1 MITIRNLSKS
11 YGGRILFKDVSLDI
25 NRGEKIGLVGP
36 NGAGKTTLFA
46 FILGEMSP
54 SSGSIQ
60 IMKDIHI
67 GYLPQEASFS
77 RPDIKMPG
85 GIPPEAGKSEHTVLT
100 ELTEGDRRI
109 VNLKKEKEQLEEKN
123 EAGSMPYGDILHNL
137 ETLGYFELEH
147 KAKKILMGLG
157 FKTSDFE
164 RPIQNLS
171 GGWQMRTLLAKLLT
185 FQYDLLLLDEPTN
198 YLDLNAALWLEDYLV
213 KFKGTF
219 VMISHDK
226 SFLTDVT
233 NYTLVLENGKIHK
246 VSGNYKHYEQ
256 IIEERRIHL
265 SKQFKEQEKKR
276 KQLKMFVQRF
286 HAQPNK
292 ASQVRAKKRV
302 LEKFEENKVVVPV
315 DLRESIRDFHFPPTK
330 KSGYKVIT
338 FQKVCKSYA
347 DVQVYEDLDLEI
359 TQGKKVVLVGE
370 NGAGKSTLLKL
381 LAGVIDID
389 SGVRKVGHN
398 VSIGYFSQTRMDVL
412 TSHNTV
418 LEEAYCAVS
427 GFMPE
432 ESVRT
437 ILGAF
442 FFSGEDVDKE
452 VGVLSG
458 GEKSRLIL
466 AKLLINPPNFLLL
479 DEPTT
484 HLDVDAVEA
493 LVRALKSYQGT
504 LIFISHDIYFVR
516 SVANSSFEIKD
527 SRIKEFPGNFDYYLE
542 NRNKI
547 QTPTKKQK
555 TKDEEVDLKKAQ
567 AERREK
573 EEERLRK
580 EEKKQRKA
588 FNASLGNKINKLERK
603 KQALLL
609 ESDAKKRA
617 IAKPHKYRDEE
628 IIKEYKLQI
637 NQIEKKIQD
646 IDAEIKDLGKQLIGK
661 D

>member
-11 YGGRILFKDVSLDI
+11 YGRRILFDDVSLNI

-36 NGAGKTTLFA
+36 NGAGKSTLFA
-46 FILGEMSP
+46 FILGEIGLSA
-54 SSGSIQ
+54 GSVQ
-60 IMKDIHI
+60 VMKDIHI
-67 GYLPQEASFS
+67 GYLPQEASFNS
-77 RPDIKMPG
+77 Q
-85 GIPPEAGKSEHTVLT
+85 HTVLT
-100 ELTEGDRRI
+100 ELIEGDRRI
-109 VNLKKEKEQLEEKN
+109 ANLKEEKEQLEESNK
-123 EAGSMPYGDILHNL
+123 ADSMRYGDILHNL
-137 ETLGYFELEH
+137 EALGFFELEH

-157 FKTSDFE
+157 FKQTDFD

-213 KFKGTF
+213 RFKGTF

-233 NYTLVLENGKIHK
+233 NYTLVLENGKIYK

-256 IIEERRIHL
+256 IVEERRIHL
-265 SKQFKEQEKKR
+265 QKQFKEQEKKY
-276 KQLKMFVQRF
+276 KQLKVFVQRF
-286 HAQPNK
+286 HGQPNK

-302 LEKFEENKVVVPV
+302 LEKIEENEVVVPV
-315 DLRESIRDFHFPPTK
+315 NFRESIKTFRFPQTR
-330 KSGYKVIT
+330 KSGYNVISLE
-338 FQKVCKSYA
+338 KVCKFYP
-347 DVQVYEDLDLEI
+347 DVVVYEDLDFEI
-359 TQGKKVVLVGE
+359 TQGKKAVLVGE

-389 SGVRKVGHN
+389 SGVRSVGYN

-412 TSHNTV
+412 TENNTV
-418 LEEAYCAVS
+418 LEEAYTAVS

-442 FFSGEDVDKE
+442 FFTGEDVDKK
-452 VGVLSG
+452 VSVLSG

-493 LVRALKSYQGT
+493 LVRALKSYEGT
-504 LIFISHDIYFVR
+504 LVFISHDIYFVR

-527 SRIKEFPGNFDYYLE
+527 GRIREFPGNFDYYLE
-542 NRNKI
+542 KRNEAQAPI
-547 QTPTKKQK
+547 KKPK
-555 TKDEEVDLKKAQ
+555 VKKEEVDSNKAQ
-567 AERREK
+567 AKNREK
-573 EEERLRK
+573 EKERLRK

-588 FNASLGNKINKLERK
+588 FNASLGNKISKLQRK
-603 KQALLL
+603 KEALLL

-617 IAKPHKYRDEE
+617 IDRPHKYRDEE
-628 IIKEYKLQI
+628 MIKEYKLGI
-637 NQIEKKIQD
+637 DEIEKKSRD
-646 IDAEIKDLGKQLIGK
+646 IDTQIKNLQEQLIR
-661 D
+661 